1 MKKIREKTLTT
12 RILNT
17 IFGKS
22 IRQETSL
29 TLPKGVKGTVL
40 STKIIKK
47 KNSYLI
53 TVFVA
58 EKRNIQLGD
67 KIAGR
72 HGNKGIVSKI
82 LSIENMPYLQDGTPL
97 DILLN
102 PLGIPSRMNVG
113 QIFEC
118 LLGLAARNLKENVW
132 SYEVKSNKFNILKSV
147 TTKIKSLKIK
157 IYFKNMCV
165 KLLSKQ

>member
-1 MKKIREKTLTT
+1 MKKSKEKTLTT
-12 RILNT
+12 KILNM
-17 IFGKS
+17 IFGKNV
-22 IRQETSL
+22 RKNTSL
-29 TLPKGVKGTVL
+29 TLPKGVKGTVIN
-40 STKIIKK
+40 TKILKK

-53 TVFVA
+53 TIYVA
-58 EKRNIQLGD
+58 EKRKIQLGD

-82 LSIENMPYLQDGTPL
+82 LPIESMPYLQDGTPL

-118 LLGLAARNLKENVW
+118 LLGLAAKNLKENV
-132 SYEVKSNKFNILKSV
+132 
-147 TTKIKSLKIK
+147 
-157 IYFKNMCV
+157 
-165 KLLSKQ
+165 

>member
-113 QIFEC
+113 HIFEC
-118 LLGLAARNLKENVW
+118 LLGLAARNLKENV
-132 SYEVKSNKFNILKSV
+132 
-147 TTKIKSLKIK
+147 
-157 IYFKNMCV
+157 
-165 KLLSKQ
+165 

>member
-22 IRQETSL
+22 LRQETSL

-82 LSIENMPYLQDGTPL
+82 LSIEDMPYLQDGTPL

-118 LLGLAARNLKENVW
+118 LLGLAARNLKENV
-132 SYEVKSNKFNILKSV
+132 
-147 TTKIKSLKIK
+147 
-157 IYFKNMCV
+157 
-165 KLLSKQ
+165 

>member
-118 LLGLAARNLKENVW
+118 LLGLAARNLKENV
-132 SYEVKSNKFNILKSV
+132 
-147 TTKIKSLKIK
+147 
-157 IYFKNMCV
+157 
-165 KLLSKQ
+165 

>member
-1 MKKIREKTLTT
+1 MKKIKEKTLTT

-40 STKIIKK
+40 NTKIIKK

-82 LSIENMPYLQDGTPL
+82 LSIEDMPYLQDGTPL

-118 LLGLAARNLKENVW
+118 LLGLAARNLKENV
-132 SYEVKSNKFNILKSV
+132 
-147 TTKIKSLKIK
+147 
-157 IYFKNMCV
+157 
-165 KLLSKQ
+165 

>member
-1 MKKIREKTLTT
+1 VKKIKEKTLTT
-12 RILNT
+12 KILNT
-17 IFGKS
+17 IFGRS
-22 IRQETSL
+22 IRKETSL

-53 TVFVA
+53 TVFVT

-82 LSIENMPYLQDGTPL
+82 LPNEEMPYLQDGTPL

-118 LLGLAARNLKENVW
+118 LLGLAAKNLKENV
-132 SYEVKSNKFNILKSV
+132 
-147 TTKIKSLKIK
+147 
-157 IYFKNMCV
+157 
-165 KLLSKQ
+165 